1 LIARYIEYLNLL
13 APIPD
18 PTPVPEYP
26 IVPEVRENFNRTL
39 REFIEL
45 IRQNNAKPL
54 YVMKG
59 GLHEIGQ
66 NRLLLP
72 YSQEGAAVARE
83 TGVPVIDSNDVIKD
97 YKGSKAGLFSPTR
110 AHWSALGA
118 ELHAKFID
126 EQALKAIVT
135 PN

>member
-1 LIARYIEYLNLL
+1 MIARYIEYLNLL

-72 YSQEGAAVARE
+72 YSQEGCRRARDGRAGDRLERRDQGLQGQQGRAV
-83 TGVPVIDSNDVIKD
+83 
-97 YKGSKAGLFSPTR
+97 F
-110 AHWSALGA
+110 AHPRPLVCIGR
-118 ELHAKFID
+118 
-126 EQALKAIVT
+126 
-135 PN
+135 